1 MGGSDKH
8 GKLTILK
15 IKCTASTCT
24 DKTLQKLLSFF

>member
-8 GKLTILK
+8 GETAILK
-15 IKCTASTCT
+15 IMCTESTCT